1 MKPEARRATH
11 VRKTKG
17 QAVLNGKELARSSA
31 PSQLLA

>member
-17 QAVLNGKELARSSA
+17 QAMVTGKEWARSQA
-31 PSQLLA
+31 PSPLLA